1 MVVRWERT
9 LRQSLLAATAQ
20 ICPDTTTG
28 NESKGGR
35 RSRTP
40 DDGSN
45 GADAGSSGGV
55 ERTPGGGTSGRRAA
69 AGGGRAV
76 ETGEAL
82 GLAGGVVGAWAVSGS
97 RLPAD

>member
-1 MVVRWERT
+1 MVAMERT
-9 LRQSLLAATAQ
+9 
-20 ICPDTTTG
+20 PG
-28 NESKGGR
+28 V
-35 RSRTP
+35 
-40 DDGSN
+40 
-45 GADAGSSGGV
+45 V
-55 ERTPGGGTSGRRAA
+55 ERTQGGGTSGRRAA